1 VTHESTREY
10 IYWKHLKNINLSLTS
25 LENYLRVISL
35 DKREENA
42 LAIDF
47 YSALDVFGETPN
59 MAQDMSMTGVS
70 YIVCRHITMVFG
82 VN

>member
-1 VTHESTREY
+1 MSKRIHLL
-10 IYWKHLKNINLSLTS
+10 KHLKNINLSLTC

-59 MAQDMSMTGVS
+59 MAQDMSTTGVS